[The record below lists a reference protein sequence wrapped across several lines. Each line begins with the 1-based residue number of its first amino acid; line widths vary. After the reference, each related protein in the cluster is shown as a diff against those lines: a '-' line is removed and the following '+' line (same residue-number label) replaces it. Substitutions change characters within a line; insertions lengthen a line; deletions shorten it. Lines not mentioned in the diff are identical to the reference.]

1 MLNDRWASWA
11 ATKLRAEGA
20 PALWQ
25 RAGDLFWVVAS
36 LCSAS
41 SEGQVHHWENKSVI
55 SLPAFS
61 WGLKSVYQV
70 CGRWRMP
77 WLKMNTKVISPGAL
91 HLLLDFDCF
100 IDYKEDFIQDIFR
113 DLGLGETLL
122 KKVVSQSEL
131 PAKIFE
137 FSSLT
142 FRFAVVVQKSEFW
155 SQWVVGLV

>member
-55 SLPAFS
+55 SFPAFS

-100 IDYKEDFIQDIFR
+100 NDKEDFIQDIFR

-122 KKVVSQSEL
+122 KKGCITVRVTCKNLWIFIFNFSFRGGG
-131 PAKIFE
+131 PKIRVFE
-137 FSSLT
+137 AS
-142 FRFAVVVQKSEFW
+142 
-155 SQWVVGLV
+155 G